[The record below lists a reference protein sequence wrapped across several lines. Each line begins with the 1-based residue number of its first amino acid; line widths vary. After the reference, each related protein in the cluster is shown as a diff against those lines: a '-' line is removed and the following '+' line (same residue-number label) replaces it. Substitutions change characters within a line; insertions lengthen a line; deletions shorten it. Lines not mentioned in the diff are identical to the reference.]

1 MVRKVDLDLLEELDI
16 PGTEGPHEEGET
28 AGRKKRLE
36 MAEEKKDY
44 RHSHSFHLFLCY
56 RRFSHDI
63 PCKA

>member
-16 PGTEGPHEEGET
+16 SDTKGPHEGR
-28 AGRKKRLE
+28 GDSRKKERLE

-44 RHSHSFHLFLCY
+44 RHSHPFYLFLCY

-63 PCKA
+63 PCKG